1 MITVRIEAKTAVA
14 QDVCALTLVAADG
27 GALPAFTAGAHVD
40 VHLPGGLIRQYS
52 LSNDPAETH
61 RYVLGVLLEA
71 QSRGGSRSVHE
82 QLATGQT
89 LQISAPK
96 NHFPLATQA
105 PRSLLIA
112 GGIGIT
118 PVLAMARQLAREG
131 AGFEFHYAA
140 RSAERMAFRA
150 EIEASA
156 WAAAAQFHVGHAR
169 LDVERL
175 MAAQAGDVHVYV
187 CGPKRLIDAVT
198 DAAQRLAW
206 AGERVHHEFFAGA
219 EAPEPRHPG
228 AGRPDRRPGPDRGRR
243 AAADLLRA
251 RRVRHLPDARAAW
264 PARAS
269 RSLPHAAGAGGQRCV
284 RALLL
289 ASRQRAAGAG
299 PRLRPRQR
307 QPHPRI
313 QPGHAAAVHA
323 VAQLD
328 LPAQRQHQRLADRQ
342 AQPRALA

>member
-82 QLATGQT
+82 QLAPGQT

-131 AGFEFHYAA
+131 AGFKFHYAA

-156 WAAAAQFHVGHAR
+156 WAAAAQFHVGR

-187 CGPKRLIDAVT
+187 CGPRRLIDAVT

-219 EAPEPRHPG
+219 EAPEPGQNRAFEIELRSGRVIPVPADQTAAQALIAAGVPLLTSCEQGVCGTCLTRVLH
-228 AGRPDRRPGPDRGRR
+228 GRPEHRDLYLTPEEQAANDVFAPCCSR
-243 AAADLLRA
+243 A
-251 RRVRHLPDARAAW
+251 V
-264 PARAS
+264 S
-269 RSLPHAAGAGGQRCV
+269 E
-284 RALLL
+284 
-289 ASRQRAAGAG
+289 
-299 PRLRPRQR
+299 RL
-307 QPHPRI
+307 
-313 QPGHAAAVHA
+313 V
-323 VAQLD
+323 LD
-328 LPAQRQHQRLADRQ
+328 LG
-342 AQPRALA
+342 